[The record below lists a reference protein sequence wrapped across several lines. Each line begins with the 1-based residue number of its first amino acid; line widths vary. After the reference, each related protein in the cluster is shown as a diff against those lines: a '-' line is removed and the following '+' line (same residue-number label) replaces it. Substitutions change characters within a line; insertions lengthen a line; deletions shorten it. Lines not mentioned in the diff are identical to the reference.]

1 MSAMEALYIVFVA
14 LAGIA
19 MGSLVVLMVGHLM
32 NENWLAPV
40 RAEAE
45 AAALTLPFLLL
56 LGLLLAFGLG
66 ELFPWAGHPL
76 DLPSVRAGF
85 LSPGFFMIRSASYLL
100 ICTGLAY
107 WLTHTRHLR
116 RASAI
121 GLALLTPVMTFS
133 AYDWVLSREP
143 QWWSS
148 LFGLAFGLGQVLAA
162 LATAILITLLKKE
175 PASPQRMASLER
187 ALLTLLLLTAW
198 TWFAQFLIVWLANL
212 PHEVAWYL
220 KRSDDGNL
228 TLLGTS
234 YALMLAAI
242 IILVPSGVSR
252 MAMLI
257 GSALALLH
265 HTTHMLWVLQP
276 RGGLSWLTLAL
287 LLAVAALWTGVYVA
301 VMRARPTYT
310 EEAVDEP

>member
-1 MSAMEALYIVFVA
+1 MSPVEAIYIVFVV
-14 LAGIA
+14 LSGIA

-32 NENWLAPV
+32 NEDWLAPV

-56 LGLLLAFGLG
+56 LGHVLAFGLN

-76 DLPSVRAGF
+76 DLPSTRAGF
-85 LSPGFFMIRSASYLL
+85 LSPGFFMIRSAFYLL
-100 ICTGLAY
+100 ICTGVAY
-107 WLTHTRHLR
+107 WLTHTHHLR

-121 GLALLTPVMTFS
+121 GLALLTPIITFS

-162 LATAILITLLKKE
+162 LASAILITLLKAE
-175 PASPQRMASLER
+175 PASPERMASLER

-212 PHEVAWYL
+212 PHEIAWYL
-220 KRSDDGNL
+220 ERSDDGNL
-228 TLLGTS
+228 ALLGTS
-234 YALMLAAI
+234 YGLMLAAI
-242 IILVPSGVSR
+242 VILVPSGVNR

-265 HTTHMLWVLQP
+265 HITHMIWVLQP
-276 RGGLSWLTLAL
+276 RGSLSWLAL
-287 LLAVAALWTGVYVA
+287 GLMLAVTALWIGVYAA
-301 VMRARPTYT
+301 VMRVRPTYI
-310 EEAVDEP
+310 EEATEKP

>member
-1 MSAMEALYIVFVA
+1 MTAMEALYIVFVA

-32 NENWLAPV
+32 NEHWLAPV

-45 AAALTLPFLLL
+45 AAALTLPFFLL
-56 LGLLLAFGLG
+56 LGLVLAFGLG

-76 DLPSVRAGF
+76 DLPLARAGF
-85 LSPGFFMIRSASYLL
+85 LSPGFFMIRSAAYLL

-121 GLALLTPVMTFS
+121 GLALLTPVMTLS

-162 LATAILITLLKKE
+162 LASAILITLLKKE

-242 IILVPSGVSR
+242 VILVPSGVSR

-257 GSALALLH
+257 GSGLALLH

-276 RGGLSWLTLAL
+276 RGGLSWLALGL
-287 LLAVAALWTGVYVA
+287 LLAVAALWIGIYVA
-301 VMRARPTYT
+301 VMWARPTYN
-310 EEAVDEP
+310 EEAVEEP

>member
-1 MSAMEALYIVFVA
+1 MSAMEALYFVFVT

-32 NENWLAPV
+32 NEDWLAPV

-56 LGLLLAFGLG
+56 LGLVLAFDLG

-76 DLPSVRAGF
+76 DLSSARAGF

-148 LFGLAFGLGQVLAA
+148 LFGLAFGLGQALAA
-162 LATAILITLLKKE
+162 LASAILITLLKKE

-220 KRSDDGNL
+220 NRSDDGDL

-242 IILVPSGVSR
+242 VILVPSGVSR
-252 MAMLI
+252 TAMLI

-265 HTTHMLWVLQP
+265 HGTHMLWVLQP
-276 RGGLSWLTLAL
+276 RGGLSWLAL
-287 LLAVAALWTGVYVA
+287 GSFLAVAALWIGVYVT
-301 VMRARPTYT
+301 VMRTRPTYT
-310 EEAVDEP
+310 EEAVEEP

>member
-1 MSAMEALYIVFVA
+1 MTAMETLYIVFVA

-32 NENWLAPV
+32 NEDWLAPV

-56 LGLLLAFGLG
+56 LGLVLAFGLG
-66 ELFPWAGHPL
+66 ELFPWAGHSL
-76 DLPSVRAGF
+76 DLPPGRAGF

-107 WLTHTRHLR
+107 WLAHTRHLR

-162 LATAILITLLKKE
+162 LASAILITLLKKE

-220 KRSDDGNL
+220 KRSDDDNL

-242 IILVPSGVSR
+242 VILVPSGVSR

-257 GSALALLH
+257 GSGLALLH

-276 RGGLSWLTLAL
+276 RGGLSWLALGLILAI
-287 LLAVAALWTGVYVA
+287 AALWSGVYVA

-310 EEAVDEP
+310 EEAVEEP

>member
-1 MSAMEALYIVFVA
+1 MEALYIVFVA

-19 MGSLVVLMVGHLM
+19 MGSLVVLMIGHLM
-32 NENWLAPV
+32 NEHWLAPV
-40 RAEAE
+40 RTEAE
-45 AAALTLPFLLL
+45 AAALTFPLLLL
-56 LGLLLAFGLG
+56 LGIVLAFGLS
-66 ELFPWAGHPL
+66 ELFPWVGRPAG
-76 DLPSVRAGF
+76 LPSARASL
-85 LSPGFFMIRSASYLL
+85 LSPGFFMIRSAAYLL

-121 GLALLTPVMTFS
+121 GLALLTPVMTFA

-148 LFGLAFGLGQVLAA
+148 LFGFAFGLGQVLAA
-162 LATAILITLLKKE
+162 LASAILITLLKTE
-175 PASPQRMASLER
+175 PASPERMASLER

-220 KRSDDGNL
+220 RRSTDGNL
-228 TLLGTS
+228 ILLGIS

-242 IILVPSGVSR
+242 IVLVPSGVSR
-252 MAMLI
+252 IAMIL
-257 GSALALLH
+257 GSGLALLH
-265 HTTHMLWVLQP
+265 HSTHMIWVLQP
-276 RGGLSWLTLAL
+276 RGEPSWLGLGL
-287 LLAVAALWTGVYVA
+287 ILIVAALWIFIYAA
-301 VMRARPTYT
+301 VMRVRPSYA
-310 EEAVDEP
+310 EEAAEEP

>member
-1 MSAMEALYIVFVA
+1 MTAMEALYIVFVA
-14 LAGIA
+14 LAGLA

-32 NENWLAPV
+32 SEDWLAPV

-56 LGLLLAFGLG
+56 LGLVLAFGLG
-66 ELFPWAGHPL
+66 ELFPWAAHPL
-76 DLPSVRAGF
+76 DLPPARAGF
-85 LSPGFFMIRSASYLL
+85 LSPGFFMIRSAAYLL
-100 ICTGLAY
+100 ICTGLVY

-143 QWWSS
+143 HWWSS
-148 LFGLAFGLGQVLAA
+148 LFGFAFGLGQVLAA
-162 LATAILITLLKKE
+162 LASAILITLLKRE

-220 KRSDDGNL
+220 DRSGDGNL
-228 TLLGTS
+228 ALLGTS

-242 IILVPSGVSR
+242 VVLVPSGVNR

-265 HTTHMLWVLQP
+265 HVTHMLWVLQP
-276 RGGLSWLTLAL
+276 RGELSWTAL
-287 LLAVAALWTGVYVA
+287 GSILAVAALWIGVYVA
-301 VMRARPTYT
+301 VMRVRPTYT
-310 EEAVDEP
+310 EEAVEEP

>member
-32 NENWLAPV
+32 NEDWLAPV

-45 AAALTLPFLLL
+45 ATALTLPFLLL

-116 RASAI
+116 SASAI

-242 IILVPSGVSR
+242 VILVPSGVSR

-265 HTTHMLWVLQP
+265 HTTHILWVLQP
-276 RGGLSWLTLAL
+276 RGGLSWLALAL
-287 LLAVAALWTGVYVA
+287 LLAVAALWIGVYVT
-301 VMRARPTYT
+301 VMRARPTYNEDAV
-310 EEAVDEP
+310 EEP

>member
-1 MSAMEALYIVFVA
+1 MSPVEAIYIVFVV
-14 LAGIA
+14 LSGIA

-32 NENWLAPV
+32 NEDWLAPV

-56 LGLLLAFGLG
+56 LGQVLAFGLN

-76 DLPSVRAGF
+76 DLPSTRAGF
-85 LSPGFFMIRSASYLL
+85 LSPGFFMIRSAFYLL
-100 ICTGLAY
+100 ICTGVAY
-107 WLTHTRHLR
+107 WLTHTHHLR

-121 GLALLTPVMTFS
+121 GLALLTPIITFS

-143 QWWSS
+143 QLWSS

-162 LATAILITLLKKE
+162 LASAILITLLKAE
-175 PASPQRMASLER
+175 PASPERMASLER

-212 PHEVAWYL
+212 PHEIAWYL
-220 KRSDDGNL
+220 ERSDDGNL
-228 TLLGTS
+228 ALLGTS
-234 YALMLAAI
+234 YGLMLAAI
-242 IILVPSGVSR
+242 VILVPSGVNR

-265 HTTHMLWVLQP
+265 HITHMIWVLQP
-276 RGGLSWLTLAL
+276 RGSLSWLAL
-287 LLAVAALWTGVYVA
+287 GLMLAVTALWIGVYAA
-301 VMRARPTYT
+301 VMRVRPTYI
-310 EEAVDEP
+310 EEATEKP

>member
-1 MSAMEALYIVFVA
+1 MSAMEALYVVFVA
-14 LAGIA
+14 LSGIA

-32 NENWLAPV
+32 SEDWLAPV

-56 LGLLLAFGLG
+56 LGLVLAFGLG

-76 DLPSVRAGF
+76 DLPSARTGF
-85 LSPGFFMIRSASYLL
+85 LSPGFFMIRSAAYLL

-116 RASAI
+116 RASAT
-121 GLALLTPVMTFS
+121 GLALLTPIMTFS

-148 LFGLAFGLGQVLAA
+148 LFGFAYGLGQVLAA
-162 LATAILITLLKKE
+162 LASAILITLLKKE

-242 IILVPSGVSR
+242 VILVPSGVSR
-252 MAMLI
+252 KAMLI
-257 GSALALLH
+257 GSGLALLH

-276 RGGLSWLTLAL
+276 RGGFSWLAL
-287 LLAVAALWTGVYVA
+287 ELIFVVAALWIGVYTA
-301 VMRARPTYT
+301 VMRVRPTYV
-310 EEAVDEP
+310 EEAVEEP

>member
-1 MSAMEALYIVFVA
+1 MTAMEALYIAFVT

-32 NENWLAPV
+32 SEGWLAPV

-45 AAALTLPFLLL
+45 AAALTLPFFLL
-56 LGLLLAFGLG
+56 LGPVLAFGLG

-76 DLPSVRAGF
+76 DLPPARADF
-85 LSPGFFMIRSASYLL
+85 LSPGFFMIRSAFYLL

-143 QWWSS
+143 HWWSS
-148 LFGLAFGLGQVLAA
+148 LFGFAFGLGQVLAA
-162 LATAILITLLKKE
+162 LASAILITLLKKE
-175 PASPQRMASLER
+175 PASPRRMASLER

-198 TWFAQFLIVWLANL
+198 TWFAQFLIVWLTNL

-228 TLLGTS
+228 ALIGMS
-234 YALMLAAI
+234 YALMLAAVV
-242 IILVPSGVSR
+242 ILVPSGVSR

-276 RGGLSWLTLAL
+276 RSGLSWLALGLILAI
-287 LLAVAALWTGVYVA
+287 AALWIGIYAA

-310 EEAVDEP
+310 EEAVEEP

>member
-1 MSAMEALYIVFVA
+1 MSAIEALYTVFVV
-14 LAGIA
+14 LSGIA

-32 NENWLAPV
+32 SEDWLAPV
-40 RAEAE
+40 RGEAE
-45 AAALTLPFLLL
+45 AAALTLPLLLL
-56 LGLLLAFGLG
+56 LGLALAFGLG
-66 ELFPWAGHPL
+66 EIFPWVGNRG
-76 DLPSVRAGF
+76 DLPSARASY
-85 LSPGFFMIRSASYLL
+85 LSPGFFLIRSAIYLTTC
-100 ICTGLAY
+100 IGLAY
-107 WLTHTRHLR
+107 WVTHTRHLR
-116 RASAI
+116 RTSAI

-143 QWWSS
+143 HWWSS
-148 LFGLAFGLGQVLAA
+148 LFGLAYGLGQVLAA
-162 LATAILITLLKKE
+162 LASAILITLLKTE
-175 PASPQRMASLER
+175 PASPKRMASLER

-220 KRSDDGNL
+220 KRSDDGSL

-234 YALMLAAI
+234 YALMLVAI
-242 IILVPSGVSR
+242 VILVPSGVSR

-257 GSALALLH
+257 GSGLALLH

-276 RGGLSWLTLAL
+276 RGGLSWLALGLILAI
-287 LLAVAALWTGVYVA
+287 AALWIAVYLA

-310 EEAVDEP
+310 EEAVKEP

>member
-1 MSAMEALYIVFVA
+1 MSAMEALYVIFVI
-14 LAGIA
+14 LAGIG
-19 MGSLVVLMVGHLM
+19 MGSLVILMIGHLM
-32 NENWLAPV
+32 NEHWLAPV
-40 RAEAE
+40 RTEAE
-45 AAALTLPFLLL
+45 AAALTFPLLLL
-56 LGLLLAFGLG
+56 LGIVLAFGLG
-66 ELFPWAGHPL
+66 ELFPWVRNPV
-76 DLPSVRAGF
+76 DLPAARASF
-85 LSPGFFMIRSASYLL
+85 LSPGFFLIRSAAYLL
-100 ICTGLAY
+100 ICMGLAY

-121 GLALLTPVMTFS
+121 GIALLTPVMTLA

-143 QWWSS
+143 HWWSS

-162 LATAILITLLKKE
+162 LASAILITLLKTE
-175 PASPQRMASLER
+175 PASPRRMASLER

-220 KRSDDGNL
+220 ERSTDGNL
-228 TLLGTS
+228 ILLGVS

-252 MAMLI
+252 PAMII

-265 HTTHMLWVLQP
+265 HGTHMIWVLQP
-276 RGGLSWLTLAL
+276 RGEPSWLGLGL
-287 LLAVAALWTGVYVA
+287 ILVFAALWIVLYAA
-301 VMRARPTYT
+301 VMRVRPTYV
-310 EEAVDEP
+310 EEAAEEP